1 MISARIGYCNED
13 GNIVSVIC
21 DCDDD
26 VFTSSLAHILKTYY
40 KTYDKI
46 KKLVDKGNILDL
58 GRTPK
63 TTTFIDKTKPEE
75 DFSIG
80 SYILNCENSGCE
92 CAFLFDDDNTWKVM
106 PSIENIF
113 CDL

>member
-1 MISARIGYCNED
+1 MISARIGYCNDD

-21 DCDDD
+21 DCDDC

-40 KTYDKI
+40 KTEDKI

-63 TTTFIDKTKPEE
+63 TTKFIDGTKPEE
-75 DFSIG
+75 DVSIG
-80 SYILNCENSGCE
+80 SYIVRCEDSGCE
-92 CAFLFDDDNTWKVM
+92 CAFLFDDDSTWKVM
-106 PSIENIF
+106 HIENIF

>member
-1 MISARIGYCNED
+1 MIRARIGYCNED

-21 DCDDD
+21 DGDDD
-26 VFTSSLAHILKTYY
+26 VFTSSLAHILRTYY

-63 TTTFIDKTKPEE
+63 TTTFIDGTKPEE
-75 DFSIG
+75 DVSIG
-80 SYILNCENSGCE
+80 SYILNCEGSGCE
-92 CAFLFDDDNTWKVM
+92 CVFLFDDDNTWKVM
-106 PSIENIF
+106 PNIENIF